1 MAKIKE
7 VLSKIRNKLRRAI
20 SAQSTDSEQPHSV
33 QDAKDEDNMV
43 QLGSN
48 FIEDIHNKWVYR
60 RTALNWEPAVGR
72 VVYYSPG

>member
-1 MAKIKE
+1 MAKIKG

-48 FIEDIHNKWVYR
+48 FIEDIHNK
-60 RTALNWEPAVGR
+60 
-72 VVYYSPG
+72 